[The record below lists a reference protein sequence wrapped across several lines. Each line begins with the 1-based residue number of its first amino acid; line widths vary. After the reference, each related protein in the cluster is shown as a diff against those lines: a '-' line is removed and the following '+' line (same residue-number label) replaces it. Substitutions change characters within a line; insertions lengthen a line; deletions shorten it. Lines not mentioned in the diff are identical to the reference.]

1 MLIEE
6 MMKYRNI
13 LDEAGGGFDPDKILS
28 HIDDVEEDGMS
39 LVIPVN
45 KQFTDGIFINS
56 VSMYVGMDSDDDMGR
71 VDGDLGVNYSITNDD
86 LNPDEVIGE
95 FYGDDLYTEELIQV
109 LMQAGFSKENASNTG
124 RGESGMQDYD
134 RASYDTAVG
143 HDVRKA
149 LSITD
154 SEMGDK
160 IGMLVLRT
168 KGIKDLKDADAKK
181 TDLIRWALNK
191 VKEAGTIPF
200 DVRMAL
206 NALQHAGIKWPEI
219 DAITRSGG

>member
-28 HIDDVEEDGMS
+28 YIDDVEEDGMS

-45 KQFTDGIFINS
+45 KQFTDGIFIDS
-56 VSMYVGMDSDDDMGR
+56 VSMYVGMGDDMGGA
-71 VDGDLGVNYSITNDD
+71 DSDLGVNYRITDDD
-86 LNPDEVIGE
+86 LDPDEVMGE

-109 LMQAGFSKENASNTG
+109 LMQAGFSKETASNTG
-124 RGESGMQDYD
+124 PSESGMQDYD

-143 HDVRKA
+143 DDVRKA
-149 LSITD
+149 LSITN
-154 SEMGDK
+154 SEVGDK

-200 DVRMAL
+200 DVKMAL

>member
-28 HIDDVEEDGMS
+28 YIDDVEEDGMS

-45 KQFTDGIFINS
+45 KEFTDGIFIDS
-56 VSMYVGMDSDDDMGR
+56 VSMYVGMDDDMGGA
-71 VDGDLGVNYSITNDD
+71 DGDLAVNYSITSDD
-86 LNPDEVIGE
+86 LDPGDVMDQ
-95 FYGDDLYTEELIQV
+95 FYGNDLYTKELKRV

-124 RGESGMQDYD
+124 PSESGMQDYD

-143 HDVRKA
+143 RDVRKA